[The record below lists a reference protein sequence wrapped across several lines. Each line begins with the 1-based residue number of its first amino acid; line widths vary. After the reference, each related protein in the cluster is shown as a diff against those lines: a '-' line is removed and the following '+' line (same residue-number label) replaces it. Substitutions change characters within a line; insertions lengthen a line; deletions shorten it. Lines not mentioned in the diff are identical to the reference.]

1 MNHKVNIWVA
11 APVIIMA
18 RTHRISLWDCRH
30 DSRNSNFYVVVPE
43 YIAFPSFRRELLADE
58 AYLRHG
64 DDLAHAEDEIRHAL
78 ADR

>member
-1 MNHKVNIWVA
+1 MNHKVDIGVA
-11 APVIIMA
+11 APMIIMA
-18 RTHRISLWDCRH
+18 RTHRISLWDIRT
-30 DSRNSNFYVVVPE
+30 DFIEKFVVVPE

-78 ADR
+78 ADH